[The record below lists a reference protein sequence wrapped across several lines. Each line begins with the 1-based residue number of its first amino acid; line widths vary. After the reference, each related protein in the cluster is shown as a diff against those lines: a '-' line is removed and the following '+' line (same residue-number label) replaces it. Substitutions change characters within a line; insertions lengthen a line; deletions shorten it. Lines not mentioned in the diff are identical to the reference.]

1 MKRSR
6 HLFSVEY
13 VNRKCTIRSECT
25 NKFIADNICFALTS
39 IPRVGYSRWHVLY
52 LLKKRYL
59 LLSITRMKSFIILL
73 LFLGTTLSL
82 SAQKEFQKK
91 IQTQFIEVSDGAT
104 VELPEGRFQL
114 DGSLWLDGKK
124 NVTIKG
130 AGEGKTILNFAGQ
143 ISGAEGIKITSCS
156 GIIIQDL
163 TVQDTKG
170 DGIKTQQVNGITFNN
185 VKAEW
190 TKGSDK
196 NNGGYGLYPVQCTNV
211 LIDHCTAIGASDAG
225 IYVGQSKYII
235 VKNSKAYNNVAGI
248 EIENSWYADVHDN
261 ESYDNT
267 GGILVFDLPDL
278 IQKEGGYV
286 RVFRNNIHDNN
297 HINFAPKGNT
307 VGKVP
312 QGTGL
317 MILATRHVE
326 VFENKIVNN
335 ISAGTAIV
343 SYYMTETPINDKLYK
358 PFPADI
364 FIHDNYY
371 ERPHV
376 RATGKGRMGKMYRFK
391 LRFGK
396 HVPHIMFDGITD
408 KENPSRNICLKN
420 NTNGSFVNIDAEH
433 GFKNKSRDMKA
444 FECEQKSIEPVVLTA
459 RQN

>member
-1 MKRSR
+1 
-6 HLFSVEY
+6 
-13 VNRKCTIRSECT
+13 
-25 NKFIADNICFALTS
+25 
-39 IPRVGYSRWHVLY
+39 
-52 LLKKRYL
+52 
-59 LLSITRMKSFIILL
+59 MKSASIMLL
-73 LFLGTTLSL
+73 MLGISFSL
-82 SAQKEFQKK
+82 SAQKDFQKK
-91 IQTQFIEVSDGAT
+91 IQTQFIDVKDG
-104 VELPEGRFQL
+104 ESIQLPEGRYQL
-114 DGSLWLDGKK
+114 DASLWLDGKK
-124 NVTIKG
+124 NVTIQG
-130 AGEGKTILNFAGQ
+130 AGESKTILNFAGQ

-156 GIIIQDL
+156 DVVVRDL

-170 DGIKTQQVNGITFNN
+170 DGIKTQLVNGISFVN
-185 VKAEW
+185 VSAAW

-211 LIDHCTAIGASDAG
+211 LIDHCTAVGASDAG

-235 VKNSKAYNNVAGI
+235 VKNSKAFENVAGI
-248 EIENSWYADVHDN
+248 EIENSWYADVYDN
-261 ESYDNT
+261 EAYNNT

-278 IQKEGGYV
+278 IQKEGGFV

-297 HINFAPKGNT
+297 HLNFAPKGNT

-326 VFENKIVNN
+326 AFENKIVNN
-335 ISAGTAIV
+335 ISASTAIV

-364 FIHDNYY
+364 YIHDNYY
-371 ERPHV
+371 ERPQV
-376 RATGKGRMGKMYRFK
+376 RATSKGRMGKMYRFK

-396 HVPHIMFDGITD
+396 DVPHIMFDGIAD
-408 KENPSRNICLKN
+408 KENTSRNICLKN

-433 GFKNKSRDMKA
+433 GFKNKSRDMKG
-444 FECEQKSIEPVVLTA
+444 FECEQKPIEPVVLTA